1 MSELVDHEIPG
12 GVLSD
17 KAILQHVENGELIV
31 KDTFTE
37 RSLQPASYD
46 LTIAR
51 DGLITP
57 DNVEV
62 PPHKTWLLS
71 RQIVLGS
78 GDTALFSSQEL
89 FRMPKSVAGNISI
102 KNRLAAEGLTLLSG
116 LLIDPGYG
124 LEERT
129 DDERGCRIY
138 LHVANTGK
146 DPILLRPGKDQIAR
160 VQFLRVLGDVWEKR
174 RSPRPSRWNEQQQ
187 ASLGFLTE
195 LKQLKED
202 IERSENRSQN
212 VVLFGVVVVAIA
224 LIGAAFS
231 TILSIVTNS
240 QLRGEL
246 RYAWPDSS
254 DHAIVWSLLLVAAAG
269 FALTFVLAVREIA
282 GWLGSRWRRRR
293 RSQPR
298 RRRPAV

>member
-1 MSELVDHEIPG
+1 MSEILG

-17 KAILQHVENGELIV
+17 GAIMQHVDNGELIV
-31 KDTFTE
+31 KSSFTE
-37 RSLQPASYD
+37 KSLQPASYD

-57 DNVEV
+57 DSVEV
-62 PPHKTWLLS
+62 PPHKVWLLP
-71 RQIVLGS
+71 RRVVMGS
-78 GDTALFSSQEL
+78 GDTALFSSREL

-124 LEERT
+124 LDEQT
-129 DDERGCRIY
+129 DDEDGCRLY

-146 DPILLRPGKDQIAR
+146 DPILLHPGEDQIAR
-160 VQFLRVLGDVWEKR
+160 VQFLRVFGDVWDKR
-174 RSPRPSRWNEQQQ
+174 IPPRPSRWSEQQQ

-202 IERSENRSQN
+202 VERSENRSQN
-212 VVLFGVVVVAIA
+212 IVLFGVVVVAIA

-246 RYAWPDSS
+246 QHAWPNSS
-254 DHAIVWSLLLVAAAG
+254 DHAVVWGLLLVAAAG
-269 FALTFVLAVREIA
+269 FALVFVLAFREIA
-282 GWLGSRWRRRR
+282 GWLSSRRRRRRR
-293 RSQPR
+293 RSRPR
-298 RRRPAV
+298 RRMHPAL